1 LSYKF
6 THESKRQ
13 LIENLQVQIERRS
26 ISLFNDPTQT
36 TELLAY
42 EYSVTKGG
50 TVTMNA
56 PEGMH
61 DDTVIGLA
69 LAAWEFRPAQS
80 ILISTDDDLH
90 RSFFDRT

>member
-1 LSYKF
+1 VQGYKF

-13 LIENLQVQIERRS
+13 LIENLQLQIERRTLELLPEP
-26 ISLFNDPTQT
+26 IQK

-61 DDTVIGLA
+61 DDCVIGLA
-69 LAAWEFRPAQS
+69 LAAWEFRPTKKATAKTVSQGS
-80 ILISTDDDLH
+80 Y
-90 RSFFDRT
+90 F